1 MDAVAESEVF
11 QKAAGGDVGSGES
24 SMNVSSASALGRT
37 S

>member
-1 MDAVAESEVF
+1 MDTVAESEVF
-11 QKAAGGDVGSGES
+11 QKAAGDVGSGES